1 MTERVERTFAGRRM
15 VIETGRMAKQAAGS
29 ALVQFGE
36 TMVLAAVTVSDNISP
51 LPFFPLLVEYKEKT
65 YAAGKI
71 PGGFI
76 KREGRPHDEEI
87 LSARIID
94 RSIRPLFPEGFKNEV
109 QVYIY
114 VISADQEND
123 ADVLALVAA
132 SMALNMSKVP
142 FAGPI
147 AGVRVGR
154 VQERW
159 VLNPTFQ
166 QLEYSD
172 LELVVA
178 GSSDSIVMVEGGAL
192 EVSEADVLGAI
203 NVGHTGIKELIALQ
217 EEMLK
222 RGRAEKMTWTKAA
235 PPEGMETRVK
245 TLAEGKISEALNQKD
260 KHTRIEAVERVKRE
274 IAAELLTD
282 FPDGAKDIANLLGD
296 VEYHSLRQQVL
307 STKHRVDGR
316 KANEVRPISID
327 TALLPRA
334 HGSALFT
341 RGQTQAL
348 VVTTLGTANDVQRL
362 DSIDEPKET
371 TKSFMLHYNFPPFST
386 GEVRPMRGTSRREI
400 GHGNLAE
407 RAIQGVLPPFEEFPY
422 TIRIVSD
429 VLESNGSSSM
439 ASVCG
444 AALSLFDAGVPIRSA
459 VAGVA
464 MGLIKEGKKYAI
476 LTDILGTEDHLG
488 DMDFKVAGTENG
500 ITSIQMDIK
509 IEGLDISIMEE
520 ALAQAREG
528 RLHILGEMNKALAA
542 PRADL
547 SPYAPRIVTL
557 HISPEKIG
565 DLIGPK
571 GKTIRGI
578 QDETGAELS
587 VDDSGLVTIAAV
599 GGESMERARQMVMAL
614 TAEPIVGE
622 VYEGTV
628 KSTMAFGAF
637 IEIMPGTEALLHISE
652 LRHARTERTEDVV
665 KKGDRVKVKLIERD
679 ERGRLRLSMKAL
691 QPKPEGGS
699 EDGGDRGRS
708 SGGGSGGNGGER
720 GDRAP
725 RESSA
730 PESGSESESGGRAM
744 AAEGSERGGDSE
756 GSGRSGGDRPRRPR
770 GGGGGRGGRGG
781 GSRSAS

>member
-1 MTERVERTFAGRRM
+1 MTQRVEKTFAGRKL

-29 ALVQFGE
+29 ALVQFGD
-36 TMVLAAVTVSDNISP
+36 TMVLAAVTVSDNQSP
-51 LPFFPLLVEYKEKT
+51 LPFFPLTVEYRERT

-76 KREGRPHDEEI
+76 KREGRPSDNEI

-109 QVYIY
+109 QVFIY

-132 SMALNMSKVP
+132 SFAINASKIP

-154 VQERW
+154 LQDKW

-166 QLEYSD
+166 QLAYSD
-172 LELVVA
+172 MELVVA

-192 EVSEADVLGAI
+192 EVSEDDVVEALT
-203 NVGHTGIKELIALQ
+203 VSHKGIKELIGIQNELLGKIDRPA
-217 EEMLK
+217 
-222 RGRAEKMTWTKAA
+222 KMDWTKAEI
-235 PPEGMETRVK
+235 PEDLQVK
-245 TLAEGKISEALNQKD
+245 VKALAEGKISEALNQKD
-260 KHTRIEAVERVKRE
+260 KHGRIEAIERVKKE
-274 IAAELLTD
+274 VAEGLLAD
-282 FPDGAKDIANLLGD
+282 FPDADKDIHTLLGD
-296 VEYHSLRQQVL
+296 VEYHQLRNQVL
-307 STKHRVDGR
+307 STGHRVDGR
-316 KANEVRPISID
+316 TPTEVRPITID
-327 TALLPRA
+327 VGVLPRA

-348 VVTTLGTANDVQRL
+348 VAATLGTANDVQRL
-362 DSIDEPKET
+362 DTIDEPQET

-386 GEVRPMRGTSRREI
+386 GEVRPVRGTSRREI

-407 RAIQGVLPPFEEFPY
+407 RAIQGVLPAFEEFPY

-429 VLESNGSSSM
+429 ILESNGSSSM

-444 AALSLFDAGVPIRSA
+444 ASLSLFDAGVPIRSA

-488 DMDFKVAGTENG
+488 DMDFKVAGTEHG

-509 IEGLDISIMEE
+509 IEGLDLEIMKE
-520 ALAQAREG
+520 ALAQAKEG
-528 RLHILGEMNKALAA
+528 RFHILGEMKKALTA
-542 PRADL
+542 PRGDL
-547 SPYAPRIVTL
+547 SPFAPRIVTMN
-557 HISPEKIG
+557 ISPEKIG

-578 QDETGAELS
+578 QDETGAELT
-587 VDDSGLVTIAAV
+587 VDDTGLVTIAAV
-599 GGESMERARQMVMAL
+599 GGEAMERARQMVQAL
-614 TAEPIVGE
+614 TAEPVVGE
-622 VYEGTV
+622 TYEGTV
-628 KSTMAFGAF
+628 KTTTPFGAF
-637 IEIMPGTEALLHISE
+637 VEIMPGTEGLVHISE
-652 LRHARTERTEDVV
+652 MRHERTEKTEDVV
-665 KKGDRVKVKLIERD
+665 KKGDRVKVKLIDRD

-691 QPKPEGGS
+691 LPRPEGMPEPEPSGNGG
-699 EDGGDRGRS
+699 EGGEGGERPRREGGDRG
-708 SGGGSGGNGGER
+708 G
-720 GDRAP
+720 
-725 RESSA
+725 
-730 PESGSESESGGRAM
+730 
-744 AAEGSERGGDSE
+744 
-756 GSGRSGGDRPRRPR
+756 RPRR
-770 GGGGGRGGRGG
+770 GGGRGGER
-781 GSRSAS
+781 SRRE